1 MIKLNELALMMAR
14 RTELI
19 AAFVVLAVVFMIIA
33 PLPTWLMD
41 ILIAVNICVACLLII
56 LSLYIPNPLAFS
68 TFPAVLLLTTL
79 FRLAVSIAT
88 TRQILLEQSGG
99 DIIQSFGE
107 FVAGGN
113 LAVGLVIFLIITIV
127 NFLVITKGSERVAEV
142 SARFSLDGLPGKQ
155 MSIDSD
161 LRANLIT
168 PDMAKSKRDKLGRE
182 SQLFG
187 AMDGAM
193 KFVKGEAIAGL
204 IILAINLIGGLIIG
218 MMQLGMGAGEAL
230 QVFALL
236 TIGDGLIAQIPALLI
251 SLTAGFIIT
260 RVSKD
265 ENDATG
271 TNVGREIVAQVTSE
285 PKAWMIASAGM
296 LLFAVLP
303 GMPTVVFITMSIA
316 TGACGYLQYR
326 RRKDESDLVD
336 VSEEEIPPETIG
348 DEDVRSFTLSRP
360 FVIKLHEVYR
370 SAGNTLSVL
379 QAIRRTRNSIVSTYG
394 LTLPVFD
401 IDYRDDLPLDELCFC
416 IYEVPVLRGSL
427 TDRVA
432 IRRGPLPRQPDSAEE
447 GRSSREEEQYLWVK
461 PNDPLL
467 SEHNITSVSS
477 TDMIVQRIKQQMFA
491 AGPRF
496 LGVQESTVIMSWL
509 EQQQPHLA
517 QELQRIMPMT
527 RFSGVLQRLAS
538 ERVPIRAVRL
548 IAEALVEHGQHE
560 RELAALTD
568 YARIMLKDQI
578 YDQFHHNEILHV
590 WLLTPETEDI
600 FRDALRQTQT
610 GICFNIE
617 SNAAQSLVAQLS
629 EAFPWPDVIT
639 PAVLLVAQDLRS
651 PMRDLLQEEFNHV
664 PVLSFSE
671 LKNTANLRVLGHVDL
686 QGGALLQEKAA

>member
-1 MIKLNELALMMAR
+1 
-14 RTELI
+14 
-19 AAFVVLAVVFMIIA
+19 
-33 PLPTWLMD
+33 
-41 ILIAVNICVACLLII
+41 
-56 LSLYIPNPLAFS
+56 
-68 TFPAVLLLTTL
+68 
-79 FRLAVSIAT
+79 
-88 TRQILLEQSGG
+88 
-99 DIIQSFGE
+99 
-107 FVAGGN
+107 
-113 LAVGLVIFLIITIV
+113 
-127 NFLVITKGSERVAEV
+127 
-142 SARFSLDGLPGKQ
+142 
-155 MSIDSD
+155 
-161 LRANLIT
+161 
-168 PDMAKSKRDKLGRE
+168 MAKSKRDRLSRE

-204 IILAINLIGGLIIG
+204 IILAINLIGGLAIG

-236 TIGDGLIAQIPALLI
+236 TIGDGLVAQIPALLI

-265 ENDATG
+265 ENAEEG

-285 PKAWMIASAGM
+285 PKAWMIASVGM
-296 LLFAVLP
+296 LLFATLP
-303 GMPTVVFITMSIA
+303 GMPTAVFLVMSIA
-316 TGACGYLQYR
+316 TGGCGYYQYR
-326 RRKDESDLVD
+326 RRKNEAVLGNMPV
-336 VSEEEIPPETIG
+336 EEKPPETIG

-360 FVIKLHEVYR
+360 FVIKLNEVYR
-370 SAGNTLSVL
+370 SAGNALPVL
-379 QAIRRTRNSIVSTYG
+379 QAIRRTRNSIVANFG

-416 IYEVPVLRGSL
+416 IYEVPVLSGSL

-432 IRRGPLPRQPDSAEE
+432 IRRGPLPRQPENAEE
-447 GRSSREEEQYLWVK
+447 GKASREEDQYLWI
-461 PNDPLL
+461 NADDPLL
-467 SEHNITSVSS
+467 AEPKINGISS
-477 TDMIVQRIKQQMFA
+477 TDMIVQRMEQQMFA

-496 LGVQESTVIMSWL
+496 LGVHESTVIMSWL
-509 EQQQPHLA
+509 EQQQPQLA

-538 ERVPIRAVRL
+538 ERIPIRAVRL
-548 IAEALVEHGQHE
+548 IAEALIEHGQHE

-578 YDQFHHNEILHV
+578 YHQFQHNDILHV

-617 SNAAQSLVAQLS
+617 SYEAQSLVAQLS
-629 EAFPWPDVIT
+629 EAFPWPDITT

-651 PMRDLLQEEFNHV
+651 PMRDLLQDEFNHV

-671 LKNTANLRVLGHVDL
+671 LQNTANLRVLGRVDL
-686 QGGALLQEKAA
+686 HGGELLQEKAA